1 MGRTIPS
8 FRIASMME
16 EKEWKVF
23 RKSLNKSDRKVVF
36 DNMFS
41 TAHLYNSACYYT
53 ANPIRINP
61 IFMYI
66 IFHHYKNNLQ

>member
-23 RKSLNKSDRKVVF
+23 RKSLNKSDRKVF
-36 DNMFS
+36 DNMF
-41 TAHLYNSACYYT
+41 A
-53 ANPIRINP
+53 IV
-61 IFMYI
+61 
-66 IFHHYKNNLQ
+66 